1 MSVQYRRLSDR
12 AKMLLTLAF
21 AALACL
27 YVLSAGGCD
36 FGKAEVVKETS
47 EPHFLRGQEEL
58 RRGNISEALSAFLKV
73 SEKRRDAPESHFE
86 LGRIYLEHMNDPN
99 TAIYHFKKYLE
110 LKPNS
115 PSSPMVRQMIE
126 TAQKKFAASLPESP
140 FDSNIRR
147 IELEEILQK
156 QQKEN
161 LELKQKLAA
170 AIATID
176 RLEATQN
183 VRVEPRA
190 QRRSAVATA
199 SAQQHQAEH
208 LRRAEQAAQNSAS
221 ARVPNVSRDIPS
233 TYVVQAGDTLSS
245 ISRKIYGTPNKWRDI
260 FSANRDRLA
269 TASSLKP
276 GQTLKIPRR

>member
-1 MSVQYRRLSDR
+1 
-12 AKMLLTLAF
+12 MLLTLAF
-21 AALACL
+21 AALARL

-190 QRRSAVATA
+190 QRRSAVALPPILRKLLPPTRRLPHSSVRRNNPA
-199 SAQQHQAEH
+199 ARNRRLKIRRPQEFPPSAATFLRHTSF
-208 LRRAEQAAQNSAS
+208 RRATRFRA
-221 ARVPNVSRDIPS
+221 
-233 TYVVQAGDTLSS
+233 
-245 ISRKIYGTPNKWRDI
+245 
-260 FSANRDRLA
+260 
-269 TASSLKP
+269 
-276 GQTLKIPRR
+276 

>member
-190 QRRSAVATA
+190 QRRSAVAAA

-208 LRRAEQAAQNSAS
+208 PRRMEQAAQNSAS
-221 ARVPNVSRDIPS
+221 ARVPTVSRDIPS